1 MPIKFATLEYVRRL
15 IEAGIPADQ
24 AAKLFS

>member
-1 MPIKFATLEYVRRL
+1 MPIKFATLGYVRRW